1 VRGEGT
7 GKPEGNEL
15 LTGPRCRWEN
25 NIKMDLQEVG
35 WWDIDSID
43 LAQDSSEP
51 LVSIKCREFQVLLM
65 TYYLLRYDC
74 YMDLLSLLL
83 M

>member
-7 GKPEGNEL
+7 GKREGKGL
-15 LTGPRCRWEN
+15 LGGPRCRWEN

-35 WWDIDSID
+35 WWDMDSID

-51 LVSIKCREFQVLLM
+51 LGSIKCKEFWILLM
-65 TYYLLRYDC
+65 TY
-74 YMDLLSLLL
+74 
-83 M
+83 